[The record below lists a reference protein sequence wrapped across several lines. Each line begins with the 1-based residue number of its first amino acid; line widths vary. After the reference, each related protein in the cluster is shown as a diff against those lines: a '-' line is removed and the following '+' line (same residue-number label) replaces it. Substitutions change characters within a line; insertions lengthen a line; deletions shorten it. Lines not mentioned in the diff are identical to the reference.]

1 MLDTRVGLLQNLL
14 TDSIVLQVDV
24 GDHGVLLQGLKES
37 LERQSKRGDKLQNE
51 NALEPGLPTLIT
63 DSVALQVE
71 GG

>member
-14 TDSIVLQVDV
+14 TDSIVLHGDV
-24 GDHGVLLQGLKES
+24 GDRGVLLQGLKQS